1 MALKGSRRERKIRW
15 PNVSPPLHRRRAL
28 IVEDEALI
36 APVSAS
42 ATTGAVPMGAIK
54 GPLSSGALTRAVLKF
69 RSRPGRQ
76 LCYSLLQTSA
86 RRPLIS
92 GKDGNWPGDFQSPSV
107 KGRETRAPHI

>member
-15 PNVSPPLHRRRAL
+15 PNVSPPLHRRPAL
-28 IVEDEALI
+28 IV
-36 APVSAS
+36 VSAS
-42 ATTGAVPMGAIK
+42 ATTGAVSMGAIK
-54 GPLSSGALTRAVLKF
+54 GLSSGALKF